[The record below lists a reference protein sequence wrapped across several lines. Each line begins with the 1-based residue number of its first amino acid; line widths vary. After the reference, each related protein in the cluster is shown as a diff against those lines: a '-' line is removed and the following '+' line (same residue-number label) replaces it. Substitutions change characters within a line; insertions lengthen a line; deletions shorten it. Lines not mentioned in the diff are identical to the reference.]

1 MHQMMFPCG
10 FVTLFGVTSMV
21 RKFNLGLN
29 LTPPPFPCP
38 THSLKKMTESLVLI
52 QESYDKISP
61 TL

>member
-1 MHQMMFPCG
+1 MHQIMFPCG
-10 FVTLFGVTSMV
+10 FVTLFGVTSMG

-29 LTPPPFPCP
+29 LIPPPFPCT
-38 THSLKKMTESLVLI
+38 THSLKKNDRVSCI